1 MDENNMPPQI
11 DDQFLRAMGLTG
23 LSEERQQKVL
33 GKLLR
38 LLDFNVLHRMAETLS
53 EEQMDQLSDLLS
65 KEDVAD
71 AEISQWFAKNVPNY
85 AQLVEEEAQK
95 IKQQQD
101 EVFNKVMGDH

>member
-1 MDENNMPPQI
+1 MNDQPTN
-11 DDQFLRAMGLTG
+11 DDQLLSAMGLSG
-23 LSEERQQKVL
+23 LDEQRQQRVL
-33 GKLLR
+33 AKLLR
-38 LLDFNVLHRMAETLS
+38 LLDFNVLHRLAETLS

-101 EVFNKVMGDH
+101 EVLNKVMGDQQ

>member
-1 MDENNMPPQI
+1 MNDQPTN
-11 DDQFLRAMGLTG
+11 DDQLLSAMG
-23 LSEERQQKVL
+23 
-33 GKLLR
+33 
-38 LLDFNVLHRMAETLS
+38 LLDFNVLHRLAETLS

-101 EVFNKVMGDH
+101 EVLNKVMGDQQ